1 MKRGKVKTLCMKR
14 KIHGAVCAVITAL
27 TLSQTVPAKAED
39 PTLKSLVT
47 EALANNPEIA
57 ARRERSHASIA
68 RTRYAGALEDPTLK
82 IEMEDLDSSSP
93 MNISPGNSMLTRY
106 TLSQSFP
113 FPGKRGLREEM
124 AGKEASAADS
134 LTKATELDIIMKVKQ
149 AYFDLAFYE
158 ESIRLTN
165 EIKELLSS
173 MSKVAQ
179 GRYSTAQATQLE
191 VLKVEVEL
199 AMATNDLTVLEAS
212 KAIAGARLKSILNRG
227 QDDTLPHVPGL
238 SKAPVAFNASDLAKK
253 ADSQSPLVKML
264 EAEAG
269 ASELEADLMK
279 KEYYPDLMLG
289 VAPIQRDGR
298 FDYFD
303 VMVQV
308 NIPIWFGKYE
318 NKSGEASH
326 KGREMRLMA
335 KAERNAKAY
344 EIKAGTLMAQSSER
358 MMGLYEASIVP
369 QAALS
374 FESAMKNYQA
384 GRMDLLTLIDTER
397 VLKKTRLEYL
407 KTVLDYWKNMAELE
421 KTAGT
426 EIF

>member
-1 MKRGKVKTLCMKR
+1 MQIKMIFGALGALITLTT
-14 KIHGAVCAVITAL
+14 IFTP
-27 TLSQTVPAKAED
+27 LSARAND
-39 PTLKSLVT
+39 PTLKALVT
-47 EALANNPEIA
+47 EAIANNPEIA
-57 ARRERSHASIA
+57 ARRERSHASAA

-82 IEMEDLDSSSP
+82 IEMEELDSSAP

-113 FPGKRGLREEM
+113 FPGKRTLRQDM
-124 AGKEASAADS
+124 AAKEASAADS
-134 LTKATELDIIMKVKQ
+134 LTRATELDIIMKVKQ

-173 MSKVAQ
+173 MSRVAQ
-179 GRYSTAQATQLE
+179 GRYSTAQASQLE

-199 AMATNDLTVLEAS
+199 AMTTNDLTVLEAS
-212 KAIAGARLKSILNRG
+212 RAVAGARLKSILNRG

-238 SKAPVAFNASDLAKK
+238 SKEPVAFNASDLAKK

-289 VAPIQRDGR
+289 VAPVQRDGR
-298 FDYFD
+298 FDNFD

-308 NIPIWFGKYE
+308 NIPVWFGKYE
-318 NKSGEASH
+318 NRSSEATH
-326 KGREMRLMA
+326 KGREMRAMA
-335 KAERNAKAY
+335 KAERNSRAY
-344 EIKAGTLMAQSSER
+344 EIKAGALMAQSSEK

-407 KTVLDYWKNMAELE
+407 KTVLDYWKSMAELE

>member
-1 MKRGKVKTLCMKR
+1 MIL
-14 KIHGAVCAVITAL
+14 GAL
-27 TLSQTVPAKAED
+27 MTLSAVFTPVPAGADD
-39 PTLKSLVT
+39 PTLKALVT
-47 EALANNPEIA
+47 EALSNNPEIA
-57 ARRERSHASIA
+57 ARRERSHASAA
-68 RTRYAGALEDPTLK
+68 RARYAGALEDPTLK
-82 IEMEDLDSSSP
+82 VEMEDLDSSSP

-113 FPGKRGLREEM
+113 FPGKRGLKEEM

-134 LTKATELDIIMKVKQ
+134 LTRATELDIIMKVKQ

-173 MSKVAQ
+173 MSRVAQ

-199 AMATNDLTVLEAS
+199 AMTTNDLTVLEAS
-212 KAIAGARLKSILNRG
+212 KAVAGARLKSILNRG

-238 SKAPVAFNASDLAKK
+238 SKAPIAFSASDLAKK

-269 ASELEADLMK
+269 ASELEAALMK
-279 KEYYPDLMLG
+279 KDYYPDLMLG
-289 VAPIQRDGR
+289 VAPIQQDGR
-298 FDYFD
+298 FDNFD

-308 NIPIWFGKYE
+308 NIPVWFGKYE

-326 KGREMRLMA
+326 KGRAMRLMA

-344 EIKAGTLMAQSSER
+344 EIKAGALMAQSSER

-407 KTVLDYWKNMAELE
+407 KTVLDYWKSMAELE
-421 KTAGT
+421 RTAGT

>member
-1 MKRGKVKTLCMKR
+1 MKRGKVKTLRMKK

-27 TLSQTVPAKAED
+27 TLGQAAPAVADD
-39 PTLKSLVT
+39 PTLKALVR
-47 EALANNPEIA
+47 EALSNNPEIT
-57 ARRERSHASIA
+57 ARRERSLSYAA
-68 RTRYAGALEDPTLK
+68 ATRYAGALEDPTLK
-82 IEMEDLDSSSP
+82 IEMEDLDSSAP
-93 MNISPGNSMLTRY
+93 MNSVPGNSMLTRY

-113 FPGKRGLREEM
+113 FPGKRALRQDV
-124 AGKEASAADS
+124 AAKEASAADS
-134 LTKATELDIIMKVKQ
+134 LARATQVEVIMKVKQ
-149 AYFDLAFYE
+149 AYFDLAFLE

-173 MSKVAQ
+173 MSRVAQ
-179 GRYSTAQATQLE
+179 GRYSTAQASQLE
-191 VLKVEVEL
+191 VLKVEIEL
-199 AMATNDLTVLEAS
+199 SMTTNELTGLEAS
-212 KAIAGARLKSILNRG
+212 RAAAAARLKAILNRD
-227 QDDTLPHVPGL
+227 QDDGLPPVAGL
-238 SKAPVAFNASDLAKK
+238 SKVPVTFNASELAKA
-253 ADSQSPLVKML
+253 ADSQSPFVKML

-279 KEYYPDLMLG
+279 RDYYPDLMIG
-289 VAPIQRDGR
+289 VAPVQRDGR

-303 VMVQV
+303 LMVQV
-308 NIPIWFGKYE
+308 NIPLWSGKYE
-318 NKSGEASH
+318 NRSSEASH
-326 KGREMRLMA
+326 KGREMRAMA
-335 KAERNAKAY
+335 KAERNSKAY
-344 EIKAGTLMAQSSER
+344 EIKAGALMAQSSER

-407 KTVLDYWKNMAELE
+407 KTVLDYWKTLTELE

>member
-1 MKRGKVKTLCMKR
+1 MISGALGALITL
-14 KIHGAVCAVITAL
+14 ITVFTPL
-27 TLSQTVPAKAED
+27 PARAND
-39 PTLKSLVT
+39 PTLKALVT
-47 EALANNPEIA
+47 EAIANNPEIA
-57 ARRERSHASIA
+57 ARRERSRASAA

-82 IEMEDLDSSSP
+82 IEMEDLDSSAP

-113 FPGKRGLREEM
+113 FPGKRGLKEDM
-124 AGKEASAADS
+124 AAKEASAADS
-134 LTKATELDIIMKVKQ
+134 LTRATELEIIMKVKQ

-173 MSKVAQ
+173 MSRVAQ
-179 GRYSTAQATQLE
+179 GRYSTAQASQLE

-199 AMATNDLTVLEAS
+199 AMTTNDLTVLEA
-212 KAIAGARLKSILNRG
+212 ARAVAGARLKSILNRG

-238 SKAPVAFNASDLAKK
+238 SKEPVAFNASDLAKI

-289 VAPIQRDGR
+289 VAPVQRDGR
-298 FDYFD
+298 FENFD

-308 NIPIWFGKYE
+308 NIPVWFGKYE
-318 NKSGEASH
+318 NRSSEASH
-326 KGREMRLMA
+326 KGREMRAMA
-335 KAERNAKAY
+335 KAERNSRAY
-344 EIKAGTLMAQSSER
+344 EIKAGALMAQSSEK

-407 KTVLDYWKNMAELE
+407 KTVLDYWKSMAELE